1 MPLNLKGRPMNS
13 RKLPSSPLAIAWM
26 MSYFVACGPGATR
39 MEESLLEADRE
50 FARSSQTYGVDGW
63 VDTFADEG
71 FMVTPGGLIRGQ
83 EEIREAMA
91 EFFDNPSLHFVWEPQ
106 EAFVDSDGEIGFTI
120 GRYERRLGEGSEALD
135 ETGWYMTAWRREGER
150 WVVLADIGSPDERS

>member
-1 MPLNLKGRPMNS
+1 MNS
-13 RKLPSSPLAIAWM
+13 RQLPSSPVAIAWM
-26 MSYFVACGPGATR
+26 MSYFVACAPVATH

-50 FARSSQTYGVDGW
+50 FARSTQTYGVDGW
-63 VDTFADEG
+63 VEAFADEG
-71 FMVTPGGLIRGQ
+71 FMVTQGGLIRGQ
-83 EEIREAMA
+83 EEVREAMA
-91 EFFDNPSLHFVWEPQ
+91 EFLDNPSLQFVWEPQ

-120 GRYERRLGEGSEALD
+120 GRYEQRFGEGNEALD